1 MMIIFTPFGF
11 QESYIYLNL
20 PTSQLN
26 VKGKKKAEKRSIML
40 KGGIKQNG
48 MDIY

>member
-26 VKGKKKAEKRSIML
+26 VKGKKAEKRSIIL